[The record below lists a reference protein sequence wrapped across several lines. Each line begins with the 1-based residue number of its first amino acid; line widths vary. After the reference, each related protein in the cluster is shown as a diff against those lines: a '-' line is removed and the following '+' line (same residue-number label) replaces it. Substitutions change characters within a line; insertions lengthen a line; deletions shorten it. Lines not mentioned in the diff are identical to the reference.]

1 MLVYVIFHCNE
12 WQEYASM
19 RLIGTASEE
28 QLEEVLS
35 KIQKKLKYSDE
46 DMEKYI
52 YVESTWPNDTQS
64 MNIQEVKL

>member
-1 MLVYVIFHCNE
+1 MQIYVIFHCNE

-19 RLIGTASEE
+19 RLIGTASET

-52 YVESTWPNDTQS
+52 YTELTWLNDTKS
-64 MNIQEVKL
+64 MNI